1 MYETIKE
8 ILRSVYGW
16 LDTEAPAP
24 DNTNLYVEQ
33 NPTYTADDVAAVL
46 DTYLDRYDAQAPP
59 DGWPGTSKEY
69 ARHRMFT
76 EGVEYWEYNTAIALG
91 MIVEP
96 IVVQGRVAQ
105 NVNEWWDNQEKNLNY
120 IGYTLLD
127 DTVQG
132 DAERE
137 LRWNEATSMRF
148 GDDWAFAGLTLVYQ
162 ILTREGLLK
171 KWTPPG
177 LFPPAEYL
185 GGDVRKF
192 YGSNAQK
199 VLDNL
204 LASYHGKPPVWDENW
219 LPL

>member
-1 MYETIKE
+1 MYDEVKE
-8 ILRSVYGW
+8 ILRSVCDW
-16 LDTEAPAP
+16 LPTEAPAP
-24 DNTNLYVEQ
+24 DAVAQYAAD
-33 NPTYTADDVAAVL
+33 NPTLAAANIAAIL
-46 DTYLDRYDAQAPP
+46 DSYLDRFSSQAPP
-59 DGWPGTSKEY
+59 YGWTGTSKEY

-96 IVVQGRVAQ
+96 IVVQGRIAE

-127 DTVQG
+127 DTEAG
-132 DAERE
+132 NAERE
-137 LRWNEATSMRF
+137 SRWNEATSLKF

-171 KWTPPG
+171 KWVPPG
-177 LFPPAEYL
+177 MFPPSEYL
-185 GGDVRKF
+185 GGDIRKF
-192 YGSNAQK
+192 YGSTAQK

-204 LASYHGKPPVWDENW
+204 FASYHGKPPVWDENW